1 MKLAFQ
7 RIPYFININW
17 IMALWIKLSSIIR
30 GKAEF
35 VMFAEEVVCD
45 VENRDLEKILGSES
59 FTRWLVWGANT
70 LGAMENWS
78 FCVPTACECIKLKK
92 LPSSKQSNV

>member
-1 MKLAFQ
+1 
-7 RIPYFININW
+7 
-17 IMALWIKLSSIIR
+17 MALWIKLSSIIR

-35 VMFAEEVVCD
+35 VDLMFAEEVVCD

-78 FCVPTACECIKLKK
+78 FCVPTACECIKFKK
-92 LPSSKQSNV
+92 LPSSKSNV

>member
-59 FTRWLVWGANT
+59 GSSTLYRVPRWENFARVVSGA
-70 LGAMENWS
+70 S
-78 FCVPTACECIKLKK
+78 
-92 LPSSKQSNV
+92 